1 MAADIRAEADGE
13 GDDPDHAGG
22 LVQEWMDT
30 VGKGVPG
37 YVTPK
42 VAVGAAVGND
52 KGELLLIQRADS
64 GIWLYPTGW
73 CDVGY
78 SAAEVVV
85 KEVEEET
92 GIIAEPVRLIAV
104 LDGLR
109 LGFTRVPLYSLLFYC
124 RAVGGE
130 LAPHPLETRDVGW
143 FTRETLPQ
151 PLVGSDRW
159 GEHVFAA
166 INGERRD
173 VLYDSVRQPMW
184 RGELDEVVITGR
196 GRRVGRRRPLR
207 GGRPPRCPSSRRS
220 APPPTP
226 CAAGT
231 DRGRPRHHALRGRG
245 RRADRRHADPGH
257 VRDPDGRARPGSR
270 TSWSTSAARGKGVAA
285 ALVQAALDR
294 VGRHRRPNG
303 RPDVAARPRGRQPPV
318 PAHGLRAAHDERL
331 PPDARGPGLVTDAQ
345 SPHGDMLAPPAPL
358 RRPPPAQCGRGNA
371 AGSRRMRRAKV
382 GVKRPSPQGRSGS
395 LAKAWL
401 STPTMRVETR

>member
-1 MAADIRAEADGE
+1 VDPSDQSEESDDRSVPLKTLLRWSEALSGIARTGLGFTESLYERERFEEILKVAADIRVEADDAV
-13 GDDPDHAGG
+13 DDPDHAGG

-92 GIIAEPVRLIAV
+92 GIDVEPVRLIAV

-124 RAVGGE
+124 RAIGGE
-130 LAPHPLETRDVGW
+130 LVPHPLETRDVGW
-143 FTRETLPQ
+143 FTRDTLPH
-151 PLVGSDRW
+151 PLVGSERW

-173 VLYDSVRQPMW
+173 VLYDSVRHPMW
-184 RGELDEVVITGR
+184 RGE
-196 GRRVGRRRPLR
+196 
-207 GGRPPRCPSSRRS
+207 SS
-220 APPPTP
+220 
-226 CAAGT
+226 AGAT
-231 DRGRPRHHALRGRG
+231 
-245 RRADRRHADPGH
+245 
-257 VRDPDGRARPGSR
+257 
-270 TSWSTSAARGKGVAA
+270 
-285 ALVQAALDR
+285 
-294 VGRHRRPNG
+294 
-303 RPDVAARPRGRQPPV
+303 
-318 PAHGLRAAHDERL
+318 
-331 PPDARGPGLVTDAQ
+331 
-345 SPHGDMLAPPAPL
+345 
-358 RRPPPAQCGRGNA
+358 
-371 AGSRRMRRAKV
+371 
-382 GVKRPSPQGRSGS
+382 
-395 LAKAWL
+395 
-401 STPTMRVETR
+401 